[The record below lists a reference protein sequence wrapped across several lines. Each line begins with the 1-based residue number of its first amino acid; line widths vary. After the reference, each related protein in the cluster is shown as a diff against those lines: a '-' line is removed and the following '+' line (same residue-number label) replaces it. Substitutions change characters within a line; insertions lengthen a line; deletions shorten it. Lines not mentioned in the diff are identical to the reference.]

1 MRPAKED
8 RAMSV
13 LSSEDCAG
21 ARIAQS
27 MPPSVQGVLM
37 ADRTSFRAFLCAATL
52 LLMTGCHPAMSTQSD
67 SSHAQ
72 TSDSSMFP
80 LRFVKHDFQ
89 VFCYNTIRCHVIY
102 NDFNFKAEERP
113 SPPPPSADYRDHW
126 PFASYLGIRNFPP
139 PAEVNW
145 TSLDGVAHTAKVDI
159 GAIFK
164 DERVLYN
171 VPDAEIPDRSWG
183 GEPGILLEVNDR
195 TISVYMK
202 AFIATKT
209 EQIPG
214 NKDSDFRD
222 DVILAWTHTY

>member
-21 ARIAQS
+21 VRIAQS
-27 MPPSVQGVLM
+27 TPPSTQQGVLM

-164 DERVLYN
+164 DERVLYS

-195 TISVYMK
+195 TINVYMK
-202 AFIATKT
+202 AFICH
-209 EQIPG
+209 Q
-214 NKDSDFRD
+214 D
-222 DVILAWTHTY
+222 

>member
-1 MRPAKED
+1 
-8 RAMSV
+8 
-13 LSSEDCAG
+13 
-21 ARIAQS
+21 
-27 MPPSVQGVLM
+27 
-37 ADRTSFRAFLCAATL
+37 
-52 LLMTGCHPAMSTQSD
+52 
-67 SSHAQ
+67 
-72 TSDSSMFP
+72 MFP
-80 LRFVKHDFQ
+80 LRFVDHDFQ
-89 VFCYNTIRCHVIY
+89 VFCYNTLRCHVVY
-102 NDFNFKAEERP
+102 NDFNFTPYKADKEQ
-113 SPPPPSADYRDHW
+113 SPAPPSADYRDRW

-164 DERVLYN
+164 DERVLYR

-214 NKDSDFRD
+214 NKDSDFRG

>member
-1 MRPAKED
+1 
-8 RAMSV
+8 MS
-13 LSSEDCAG
+13 G
-21 ARIAQS
+21 
-27 MPPSVQGVLM
+27 
-37 ADRTSFRAFLCAATL
+37 RTSSFRAFLCAATL

-67 SSHAQ
+67 SSSAQ
-72 TSDSSMFP
+72 TSGSSMFP

-145 TSLDGVAHTAKVDI
+145 TSLDGVARTAKVDT

>member
-1 MRPAKED
+1 MRNRYCTFLVAFAPA
-8 RAMSV
+8 
-13 LSSEDCAG
+13 L
-21 ARIAQS
+21 
-27 MPPSVQGVLM
+27 
-37 ADRTSFRAFLCAATL
+37 L
-52 LLMTGCHPAMSTQSD
+52 LLMTGCHPAMSTRSD
-67 SSHAQ
+67 SPSADHAEP
-72 TSDSSMFP
+72 SMFP
-80 LRFVKHDFQ
+80 LRFVDHDFQ
-89 VFCYNTIRCHVIY
+89 VFCYNTLRCHVIY
-102 NDFNFKAEERP
+102 NNFDFTPYKADEQP
-113 SPPPPSADYRDHW
+113 SPAPPSKDYRDRW

-139 PAEVNW
+139 PAEVSW

-164 DERVLYN
+164 DERVLYR

-183 GEPGILLEVNDR
+183 GEPGIFLEVNDR

-214 NKDSDFRD
+214 NKYSDGRD